1 MGRKPTG
8 VEVVRKARRNV
19 VMAKTTAE
27 LRIAQA
33 VLLPLVLG
41 LSLAETAQ
49 AVGRSRAW
57 VSVQRRRFIQ
67 GEAQGN
73 LKPKLT
79 KGGRRNE
86 ILRKEDEH
94 SFVMDAC
101 VSKADAISSFRG
113 RSEGV
118 NHEEIFSSVAR
129 YLNRALE
136 THRNERVAMS
146 TVYKLMN
153 RVAKES
159 FADGSVSDWESIC
172 ELLKWNFKA

>member
-8 VEVVRKARRNV
+8 AEVVRKARRSV

-49 AVGRSRAW
+49 AVGRSRGW
-57 VSVQRRRFIQ
+57 VSIQRRRYIH
-67 GEAQGN
+67 GEALDN
-73 LKPKLT
+73 LKKRPS

-101 VSKADAISSFRG
+101 VSKADAVSSY
-113 RSEGV
+113 EGNSV
-118 NHEEIFSSVAR
+118 GIDRKELYSSVAK
-129 YLNRALE
+129 YLRRAME
-136 THRNERVAMS
+136 KHRTEPVAMS
-146 TVYKLMN
+146 TIYKLMN
-153 RVAKES
+153 RVAKEE
-159 FADGSVSDWESIC
+159 FANGTASDWESIYQ
-172 ELLKWNFKA
+172 LLR